1 MRVCAKMRC
10 GAAPEAT
17 VALVYITREVVIE
30 DLATEHDPDLLDLC
44 AEHVDRMAPPRGW
57 TVRDERRLVHA
68 VAE

>member
-1 MRVCAKMRC
+1 V
-10 GAAPEAT
+10 AT

-30 DLATEHDPDLLDLC
+30 DLAPEHDADLLDLC

-57 TVRDERRLVHA
+57 TVRDERPRVHA